1 MDNKKRIEY
10 YINRLQNLNDKGDDI
25 KLIIEDSFETQE
37 KEYEQNLHQNK
48 NSKDMSLVP
57 LFVVL
62 ILFFNLIIYN
72 IYSDDKAFIP
82 FITFAISLYLIYK
95 YVPLKSKRKFIDD
108 LEKNCKKVKEF
119 FSGEN
124 KNAKLRKYIEI
135 SSEDDHNR
143 LLKDEANNDNYI
155 ESPLLNI

>member
-10 YINRLQNLNDKGDDI
+10 YINRLQNLNEKGDDI

-48 NSKDMSLVP
+48 QSKDMSLVP

-95 YVPLKSKRKFIDD
+95 YVPLKSKQKFIDD
-108 LEKNCKKVKEF
+108 FEKNCKKVKEF

-143 LLKDEANNDNYI
+143 LLKDEENNDNYI